1 MEKAL
6 KTEKLAKTYFT
17 KKALRGVDIEIEEGT
32 IVGLLGPNGSG
43 KTTLMKIVAGILKPS
58 AGSVSIYGVEPG
70 IESKD
75 LVSYLPDVNYLF
87 KWMKVIDALN
97 FFNDFYKDF
106 DISKA
111 KEMLKFMNLDENEK
125 VTSLSKG
132 MAEKLYLTLTMSRK
146 AKLYVLDEPLGG
158 IDPIAREQI
167 MDAIINNYRE
177 DCAMLIST
185 HLVKDLERVFDRA
198 LFIADGNII
207 LEGNAEELRME
218 YNKSLD
224 GIYRE
229 VFAGV

>member
-1 MEKAL
+1 MELAL
-6 KTEKLAKTYFT
+6 KTEKLTKSYFA
-17 KKALRGVDIEIEEGT
+17 KKALRGVDIQIQEGQ

-58 AGSVSIYGVEPG
+58 GGSVEICGLTPGVGTKE
-70 IESKD
+70 I
-75 LVSYLPDVNYLF
+75 VSYLPDVNYLM
-87 KWMKVIDALN
+87 KWMKIKDALN

-106 DISKA
+106 NIMKA
-111 KEMLKFMNLDENEK
+111 KEMLKFMNLSEDEK
-125 VTSLSKG
+125 ITSLSKG
-132 MAEKLYLTLTMSRK
+132 MAEKLYLTLTLSRK

-185 HLVKDLERVFDRA
+185 HLVKDIERVFDRA
-198 LFIADGNII
+198 LFIADGSVI
-207 LEGNAEELRME
+207 LEGNAEELRE
-218 YNKSLD
+218 QYNKSLD

-229 VFAGV
+229 VFADV